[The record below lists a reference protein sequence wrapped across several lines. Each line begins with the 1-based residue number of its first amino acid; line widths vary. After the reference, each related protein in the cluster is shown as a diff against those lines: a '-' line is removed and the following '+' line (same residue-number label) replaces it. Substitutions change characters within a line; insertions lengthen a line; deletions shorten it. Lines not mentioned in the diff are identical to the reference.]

1 MMNMEKPLGQITKT
15 DFVRDL
21 VIGEINRIDEEIR
34 GRMEQYKRVA
44 SQLDGINQEL
54 MYREERRK
62 ALQQW
67 LDDGGKL

>member
-34 GRMEQYKRVA
+34 DRMEQYKRVA